1 MSAPKSTILAVD
13 DAEDVRKAVQAALGK
28 FHVVKAAPDARTAL
42 RLALEAPKPDLV
54 LLDTDLGGTSG
65 YDVCKAMRAT
75 PALAEMPVIV
85 LSDAAKASD
94 IAQGYR
100 YGAIDCLTKPL
111 APAAVLS
118 RVESHLEHLARE
130 RAHRLDH
137 SREQLV
143 GRLARAL
150 ELHSGWPGGNRAVR
164 IAHFARVLAQAAG
177 ARDVACDLI
186 MKAAPLYDVGKLG
199 VPAEFLRKEAL
210 LQGAD
215 RQHFHRHPAIGA
227 EIIGESDDPLLK
239 LARTLAL
246 SYRERW
252 DGSGYPSG
260 LKGNDIPWG
269 GRVMAIVSQFE
280 ALTSPPYHR
289 APLPAE
295 RAAAEI
301 AAEAGKQFDPTMVQA
316 LQKAL
321 PALRKVYETYA
332 DKQTADGDDEV
343 IGGPAPK
350 GGESEADRTLIAPLA
365 LRGTPVSD
373 EARARV
379 AGERAAAED
388 KAAQAARERRD
399 LEQAAALAAEQRT
412 LAEEKLA
419 KAAQERRR
427 ADEEAAKAA
436 EKRITNEARAA
447 GVDPKTQIALTRAQ
461 EMLAQLQ
468 KERTALQ
475 AEFERVQAALGE
487 KEKQRTAAVAERDK
501 ALEEL
506 KRAQA
511 APPAPQPQS
520 ADPDDIVIGEAAAA
534 PDAAQL
540 EPLKA
545 ALAEREKQLIN
556 VTAER
561 DEALEQ
567 LKRAQAAPATPPAE
581 DESAQALLAE
591 KEKERAAAE
600 AERQAALAEVKRMQ
614 AALAEQESA
623 HQQALAELKRL
634 QAARPAAKPA
644 IIDDDDIVIGESAP
658 TSNAASTAAL
668 AEKDAHLAAAAAEL
682 KRAQAALADEK
693 SARAAAAAERDA
705 ARAQMQS
712 MQSAAAEKE
721 EGHRKA
727 EAQAQSELARLRRA
741 LAEAQKQQVS
751 ATELEQA
758 KAALARA
765 ERERADAL
773 AGREQS
779 MVELKRVQASLAV
792 AERAA
797 AEEKVIATPAA
808 DPAPLQSALE
818 EARQERASAEALRDE
833 AIAELQ
839 RLEVTLAEAQSH
851 RQRAEAAA
859 AQVRADLAQAQ
870 EALGQAQKQAAQ
882 SRHASDDAGAK
893 TFAQAQKERA
903 AAEEALAQAQ
913 KERRRA
919 EEQARVQQDL
929 TRGNEEAGRRI
940 AEQVAQVRAERQKN
954 EELLAQLQATERGA
968 GQALGNEK
976 ERVRLAAE
984 REAAEARAE
993 EAARRR
999 REEDEAAM
1007 RAASER
1013 RDAEAALLAS
1023 IAERETAAAA
1033 AADRRRAAVAEAASQ
1048 SLARPAPRK
1057 SQLAAVF
1064 GLGVLAA
1071 AVIAAALW
1079 LSGVLEPAAREIAP
1093 VAAAITPVAPT
1104 SESAGLLDGGRLQLR
1119 VDETLPA
1126 TR

>member
-1 MSAPKSTILAVD
+1 VRGVSAPKSTILAVD

-28 FHVVKAAPDARTAL
+28 FHVVKAAPDARSAL
-42 RLALEAPKPDLV
+42 RLALEAPRPDLV
-54 LLDTDLGGTSG
+54 LLDADLGGTSG

-75 PALAEMPVIV
+75 PALAELPVIV
-85 LSDAAKASD
+85 LSDAGKPSD

-118 RVESHLEHLARE
+118 RVETHLEHLARE
-130 RAHRLDH
+130 RVHRLDH

-164 IAHFARVLAQAAG
+164 IAHYARVLAQAAG

-210 LQGAD
+210 LQGTD
-215 RQHFHRHPAIGA
+215 RKQFQRHPAIGA

-239 LARTLAL
+239 LARTLAV

-289 APLPAE
+289 APLPVE
-295 RAAAEI
+295 RAGAEI
-301 AAEAGKQFDPTMVQA
+301 LAEAGKQFDPTLVQA

-332 DKQTADGDDEV
+332 DKQTADGDDEM
-343 IGGPAPK
+343 IGGPASK

-373 EARARV
+373 EARTRA

-399 LEQAAALAAEQRT
+399 LEQAAALAAEQRA

-419 KAAQERRR
+419 KAAHERRR

-468 KERTALQ
+468 KERTTLQ
-475 AEFERVQAALGE
+475 AEFERLQTALGE
-487 KEKQRTAAVAERDK
+487 REKQRSAAIAERDQ
-501 ALEEL
+501 ALAEL

-511 APPAPQPQS
+511 APPAPPPQN
-520 ADPDDIVIGEAAAA
+520 ADADDIVIGEAPAASA
-534 PDAAQL
+534 SAQL

-567 LKRAQAAPATPPAE
+567 LKRAQAAPATAPAE
-581 DESAQALLAE
+581 DETAQAALAE
-591 KEKERAAAE
+591 KEKERAAAD
-600 AERQAALAEVKRMQ
+600 AERQAALV
-614 AALAEQESA
+614 
-623 HQQALAELKRL
+623 ELKRL
-634 QAARPAAKPA
+634 QAALAEKDQAHEKALAELKRMQAPRAAAKPA
-644 IIDDDDIVIGESAP
+644 IIDDDDIVIGEAAP
-658 TSNAASTAAL
+658 SRPGADDELVIGATVTDSAASAAAL
-668 AEKDAHLAAAAAEL
+668 AEKEAQLAASAAEL
-682 KRAQAALADEK
+682 KRAQASLADER
-693 SARAAAAAERDA
+693 SARSAATAERDA
-705 ARAQMQS
+705 ARAEMQRL
-712 MQSAAAEKE
+712 QAAAAENEKE
-721 EGHRKA
+721 RRN
-727 EAQAQSELARLRRA
+727 AQAQAQAELARLRLA
-741 LAEAQKQQVS
+741 LAEAQKQQARAS
-751 ATELEQA
+751 ELDQA
-758 KAALARA
+758 QAALARA

-773 AGREQS
+773 AGRERALA
-779 MVELKRVQASLAV
+779 ELKSVQAALAE
-792 AERAA
+792 AKRAA
-797 AEEKVIATPAA
+797 PEEIVVATPAP
-808 DPAPLQSALE
+808 DPAPLQAALE

-833 AIAELQ
+833 AVAELQ
-839 RLEVTLAEAQSH
+839 RLEVTLAEANSH
-851 RQRAEAAA
+851 RQRAEAAV
-859 AQVRADLAQAQ
+859 AQVRTDLAQAQ
-870 EALGQAQKQAAQ
+870 EALGQARKQAAE
-882 SRHASDDAGAK
+882 SRPATDDASAK
-893 TFAQAQKERA
+893 TLAQAQKERA
-903 AAEEALAQAQ
+903 AAEDALAQAQ
-913 KERRRA
+913 AERRRA

-929 TRGNEEAGRRI
+929 TRANEEAGRRI
-940 AEQVAQVRAERQKN
+940 AEELAQVRAERHKN
-954 EELLAQLQATERGA
+954 EELLAQLQSKERGA
-968 GQALGNEK
+968 NEALASEE
-976 ERVRLAAE
+976 ERMRLAAE

-999 REEDEAAM
+999 REEDEAAT
-1007 RAASER
+1007 RAAEER
-1013 RDAEAALLAS
+1013 RDAEAA
-1023 IAERETAAAA
+1023 TH
-1033 AADRRRAAVAEAASQ
+1033 
-1048 SLARPAPRK
+1048 SLPRQAPRAGR
-1057 SQLAAVF
+1057 LAAVF
-1064 GLGVLAA
+1064 GLGMLAA
-1071 AVIAAALW
+1071 AAIAGALW
-1079 LSGVLEPAAREIAP
+1079 LSGVLEPAPRE
-1093 VAAAITPVAPT
+1093 VAAVPAVAAPAAPIA
-1104 SESAGLLDGGRLQLR
+1104 EPAAFLNGDRLQLR
-1119 VDETLPA
+1119 LDDTLPA
-1126 TR
+1126 R